1 MDGLEPLTPDEP
13 ARIGPYTLVGRL
25 GSGGMGRV
33 YLARDGGGE
42 AVAVKLVHGE
52 LAGQREFRERF
63 AREVTAARRVGGEWT
78 APVIDADTEA
88 VVPWVVTGYIPGM
101 SLQAV
106 VGREYGPLPGES
118 LRVLASRLAHAL
130 RSVHEAGLIHRD
142 LKPSNVLLTAEGP
155 RVIDFGVARALDT
168 VTGGQLTQTGA
179 VLGSPGFMSP
189 EQVRGERLTPAS
201 DLFSLGCSLVF
212 AATGRS
218 PFEGDDSGAHALM
231 FRIAFEEPDLEGV
244 PEEILPLVRECL
256 RKEPGERPDAERLL
270 ELANPEPLGPWLPEP
285 VQELLT
291 RHASGVLAAEVPERG
306 EEEAGSQPP
315 TGGDGASLSTE
326 PGPKP
331 KPKPK
336 PPGRKRTTLIATGA
350 VLAVCAAASL
360 AYVLNPG
367 NDGGSRTDAKGSG
380 VAAGGVTQSPGKSGT
395 PSPKPSESKG
405 KGKEKGRKSPNPSA
419 EESGQGGSSGGDG
432 GDGKVAAAFIGGWE
446 GELPGSNGVLR
457 LDIRAGA
464 EGDTV
469 ATSVDV
475 GNDWMCVRKSVA
487 VSADSSTLELNGGE
501 VPLQR
506 NPAKCTFPTEMSL
519 TAGSA
524 DVLNLKSS
532 AGSVRLSR
540 SGTSV
545 PSSYVGKWQA
555 LDMEG
560 NRNKIWFTI
569 EAGAVGTARITVVD
583 KRYETPCTTTQVLAS
598 LDKGL
603 VYGPSSKPSS
613 GDCGARTSERVTP
626 YADGKLL
633 VEEWRGLGSGPAEL
647 VRAS

>member
-13 ARIGPYTLVGRL
+13 ARIGPYTLIGRL

-33 YLARDGGGE
+33 YLARAGAGR
-42 AVAVKLVHGE
+42 AVAVKLVHSE
-52 LAGQREFRERF
+52 LAGQSEFRERF
-63 AREVTAARRVGGEWT
+63 AREVTAARRVTGEWT
-78 APVIDADTEA
+78 APVIDADTDA
-88 VVPWVVTGYIPGM
+88 AVPWVATGYIPGM
-101 SLQAV
+101 SLQALV
-106 VGREYGPLPGES
+106 AREFGPLPEDS
-118 LRVLASRLAHAL
+118 LRVLANRLAQAL
-130 RSVHEAGLIHRD
+130 RAVHDAGLVHRD
-142 LKPSNVLLTAEGP
+142 LKPSNILVTAEGP

-201 DLFSLGCSLVF
+201 DVFSLGCALVF
-212 AATGRS
+212 AATGRG
-218 PFEGDDSGAHALM
+218 PFEGADSGAHALM
-231 FRIAFEEPDLEGV
+231 FRVAFEEPDLAGV
-244 PEEILPLVRECL
+244 PEGILDLVRECL

-270 ELANPEPLGPWLPEP
+270 ELTNPDPLGPWLPEP
-285 VQELLT
+285 VLTLLAG
-291 RHASGVLAAEVPERG
+291 HASALLAAEVTRLPAEPS
-306 EEEAGSQPP
+306 A
-315 TGGDGASLSTE
+315 TGGTQ
-326 PGPKP
+326 GPATA
-331 KPKPK
+331 
-336 PPGRKRTTLIATGA
+336 GRKRRPKLIATGA

-360 AYVLNPG
+360 AYVLNPAG
-367 NDGGSRTDAKGSG
+367 DEGGRTDAKGATG
-380 VAAGGVTQSPGKSGT
+380 GAGRSSQSPGGSGS
-395 PSPKPSESKG
+395 PSPMPSESKG
-405 KGKEKGRKSPNPSA
+405 KGKGKGEEDGKGKESPGASA
-419 EESGQGGSSGGDG
+419 SSGGGASGG
-432 GDGKVAAAFIGGWE
+432 GDGKVASAFVGGWE
-446 GELPGSNGVLR
+446 GELPGGNGILR
-457 LDIRAGA
+457 IDIRAGR

-501 VPLQR
+501 FPLQR

-532 AGSVRLSR
+532 EGTVRLSR
-540 SGTSV
+540 AGTAV

-555 LDMEG
+555 LDLEG

-583 KRYETPCTTTQVLAS
+583 QRYGTPCTTTQVLAS

-603 VYGPSSKPSS
+603 VYGPSSKPSG

-626 YADGKLL
+626 YAGGKLL
-633 VEEWRGLGSGPAEL
+633 VEDWRGPGSEPAEL
-647 VRAS
+647 VRAQ